1 MRPGFIVPR
10 LHPSSRAR
18 MRGLGLGHG
27 RGSRVGR
34 APKTSCKLR
43 WRLGRRLDGCDILP
57 AMKHLGMGVIFSA
70 SALHQR
76 SLSISCT
83 SNTTK
88 AASQHSTQFCIT
100 LQETKLRLFTCRP
113 APLLP
118 RRRTPSWAAVSDEHG
133 LRWRPRVPPRD
144 GGMFEAD
151 LNMGVFSAEHEMA
164 KRNASLM
171 LADLKD

>member
-1 MRPGFIVPR
+1 MRPGFAVPR

-43 WRLGRRLDGCDILP
+43 WRLGRRLDGWDIIS
-57 AMKHLGMGVIFSA
+57 ANEHLGTGVIFSA
-70 SALHQR
+70 SVLHQR
-76 SLSISCT
+76 PISISCT
-83 SNTTK
+83 SNTRK
-88 AASQHSTQFCIT
+88 ADSQHSTQFCVALQATT
-100 LQETKLRLFTCRP
+100 LGLFTCRP

-118 RRRTPSWAAVSDEHG
+118 RRRTPSWAAVSDEHR

-151 LNMGVFSAEHEMA
+151 LNMGVFNAEHEMA
-164 KRNASLM
+164 KRNASLT

>member
-1 MRPGFIVPR
+1 M
-10 LHPSSRAR
+10 
-18 MRGLGLGHG
+18 GL
-27 RGSRVGR
+27 
-34 APKTSCKLR
+34 
-43 WRLGRRLDGCDILP
+43 
-57 AMKHLGMGVIFSA
+57 IFSA

-76 SLSISCT
+76 PISMSCT
-83 SNTTK
+83 SNTRK
-88 AASQHSTQFCIT
+88 AASQPSTQFCIT
-100 LQETKLRLFTCRP
+100 LQATTLRLFTCRP

-151 LNMGVFSAEHEMA
+151 LNMGVFNAEHEMA
-164 KRNASLM
+164 KRNASLT